1 MHILK
6 QNMRIN
12 YYQKPALVR
21 TVDNGFIILEI
32 EDDKSKVIPVEE
44 YYQQAKDGH
53 ITSYEP
59 SLALTKQSVV
69 LTSKQN
75 EQLQKMKDYISPL
88 LEEESPC
95 SVRVRQRII
104 SEVSR
109 KRGDSGKNIPSASTL
124 YGWYTNF
131 VSDKVNRNYL
141 NLILPSNVERGRHIS
156 SEIFDLFSSVVDEWY
171 LKPLSEGALN
181 KEQTY
186 RKLKIAFSQYK
197 SELPALD
204 REKAKLFSRT
214 VFYELI
220 NELSQFEVAQEREGY
235 SAALHRYRYTKSIYI
250 AERPLQRVQIDAVHI
265 NIALKNE
272 NGDYVGM
279 PVVFFAIC
287 IFTRAIVSYVISIA
301 KKRREDLSSAIDT
314 VKYALLPQL
323 TPEYTKNCW
332 PLFGRIESIQF
343 DSGIF
348 ASQIFKNFLEIMQIE
363 GMQNP
368 PKKSW
373 RNAFIERFNRT
384 FREQCCRKIPGYAG
398 KNEGRKDSTVIQ
410 MLPHATQEEFK
421 KIVDCFILDIYHQ
434 SPHKGLGGK
443 SPAQMSHEYRD
454 SVTIMPPE
462 LIASIDDFRGI
473 KLTGTIQAHKGIE
486 KNYHFYHSE
495 QLREYYVTIIGSKKV
510 NPRVTFFYSE
520 NDISKIS
527 VLNEKTGELFNV
539 PAITLNEPISLA
551 EDRARREGKNNFE
564 KPTVFDS
571 MTPIINGISDRV
583 KAQES
588 ENKKRRKEN
597 QQNKTKH
604 ESNLTDEGLSKLL
617 KTSPTHGKSQHFD
630 REAGST
636 KTMSTA
642 SRSRKKNVSKFDI

>member
-1 MHILK
+1 MQIIK
-6 QNMRIN
+6 QDMRVN
-12 YYQKPALVR
+12 YHKTPALVR
-21 TVDNGFIILEI
+21 TVDKDFIILQLAN
-32 EDDKSKVIPVEE
+32 DKSKVISVAE
-44 YYQQAKDGH
+44 YFQQTQDGR
-53 ITSYEP
+53 ITPYEP
-59 SLALTKQSVV
+59 SLALTKQSVF

-95 SVRVRQRII
+95 SIRVRQRII

-109 KRGDSGKNIPSASTL
+109 KRGDSGKNIPSTSTL
-124 YGWYTNF
+124 YCWYKTF

-141 NLILPSNVERGRHIS
+141 NLILPSNVKRGRHIS
-156 SEIFDLFSSVVDEWY
+156 TEIFDLFSSVVDEWY

-197 SELPALD
+197 SELPAFD

-235 SAALHRYRYTKSIYI
+235 SAALQRYRYTKSVYI

-265 NIALKNE
+265 NIALRNE

-314 VKYALLPQL
+314 VKCALLPKSA
-323 TPEYTKNCW
+323 PEYTENGW
-332 PLFGRIESIQF
+332 PLYGRIESIQF

-348 ASQIFKNFLEIMQIE
+348 ASQTFKNFLESMQIE
-363 GMQNP
+363 GIQNP

-410 MLPHATQEEFK
+410 MLPYTTHEEFK

-434 SPHKGLGGK
+434 SPHKGLDGK
-443 SPAQMSHEYRD
+443 SPAQVSQEYND
-454 SVTIMPPE
+454 IVTIMPPE

-473 KLTGTIQAHKGIE
+473 KSTGTIQAHKGIE

-495 QLREYYVTIIGSKKV
+495 QLREYYVAIVGSKKV

-539 PAITLNEPISLA
+539 PSITLNEPISLA
-551 EDRARREGKNNFE
+551 EDRARRKGENNFD
-564 KPTVFDS
+564 KPIVYDS
-571 MTPIINGISDRV
+571 MTPIINDITSRA
-583 KAQES
+583 KTEKS
-588 ENKKRRKEN
+588 ENKKRRKAN
-597 QQNKTKH
+597 QQNKAKH
-604 ESNLTDEGLSKLL
+604 KANLTDEALSKLL
-617 KTSPTHGKSQHFD
+617 KPSPIHGKSRHVD
-630 REAGST
+630 RKPTPT
-636 KTMSTA
+636 KTKTEA
-642 SRSRKKNVSKFDI
+642 CRSRKKNVSKFDT